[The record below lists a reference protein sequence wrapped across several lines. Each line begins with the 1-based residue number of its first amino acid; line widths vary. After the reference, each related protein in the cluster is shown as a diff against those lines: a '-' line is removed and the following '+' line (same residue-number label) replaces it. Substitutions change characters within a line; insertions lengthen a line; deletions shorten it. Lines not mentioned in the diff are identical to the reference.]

1 MRPRGDMSLPRPILT
16 VERRFGRQNVRS
28 IIGRARLN
36 TTRLTPLGRLVILVT
51 ILTLGAI
58 AGAAGAAATKPHAQ
72 AWRCVAVRPGDT
84 LWGLAGRAG
93 SGDKREV
100 VQRIVDHN
108 RLGPGPVV
116 VGMAIWV
123 PNEAASGE
131 LLGAD
136 PALCPPAR

>member
-1 MRPRGDMSLPRPILT
+1 M
-16 VERRFGRQNVRS
+16 GR
-28 IIGRARLN
+28 
-36 TTRLTPLGRLVILVT
+36 TKLTPLGRLVVLVT
-51 ILTLGAI
+51 IVTLGAI

-84 LWGLAGRAG
+84 LWGLAGHV
-93 SGDKREV
+93 GDGDRRET

-108 RLGPGPVV
+108 RLGAEPVL

-123 PNEAASGE
+123 PNEAKSSE

-136 PALCPPAR
+136 PALCPAAH